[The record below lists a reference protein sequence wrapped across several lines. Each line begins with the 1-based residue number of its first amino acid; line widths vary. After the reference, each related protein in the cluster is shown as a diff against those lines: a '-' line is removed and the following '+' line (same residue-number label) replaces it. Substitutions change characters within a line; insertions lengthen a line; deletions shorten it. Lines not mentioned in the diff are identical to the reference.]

1 MIVKLATQIFSHS
14 VAKGIHL
21 LCHFK
26 ILPAKCLPT
35 ATYLEKFNDLF
46 DAFNSKGK
54 KSRSTRVYLHPG
66 SKVRNMVSKG
76 KWHIFIFHASWVSNI
91 EVVIS
96 LVRDKTTT
104 FPKVKYILTQ
114 VSI

>member
-1 MIVKLATQIFSHS
+1 MKVKLATQIFSHS

-46 DAFNSKGK
+46 DAFNSNQDPLEYINILAQKFEIWCRKESGIY
-54 KSRSTRVYLHPG
+54 SS
-66 SKVRNMVSKG
+66 SKHHGFPILKLLYHLSEIRQPLLPQS
-76 KWHIFIFHASWVSNI
+76 S
-91 EVVIS
+91 IS
-96 LVRDKTTT
+96 
-104 FPKVKYILTQ
+104 
-114 VSI
+114 